1 MTGFPTAGQLWFV
14 ALPDCPAAQPV
25 VTMLAAHASH
35 VLRHASGRP
44 WLVGT
49 WTEDQV
55 AVAKSGHDTVAML
68 GPCPVDPS
76 EYLPMRVR
84 HVRDL
89 DRLASALPGSG
100 HMAASVAGRVRVQGT
115 VSGLRRVF
123 HARIGDVHVAANRAD
138 VLAALTDS
146 IVDEQVLALR
156 LLGMVPH
163 PLADMSPWH
172 AVTAVPPDSFVQLDV
187 DGRARSARWWY
198 PPDPVLSLAE
208 GAQRLRDALRT
219 AVDVRTRAG
228 GTVSCD
234 LSGGLDSTP
243 LCYLAARGPA
253 RLVTFTTGSRNPGD
267 DDMSWAAHAADSL
280 RGAHR
285 DVLDPADL
293 SPPYHDIL
301 TAEVP
306 LDEPM
311 GTATETTRAVQVGRR
326 LVTHGQRVHL
336 TGLGGDEVLVNWE
349 PYLNDLVRRHPLRA
363 LAHVR
368 GNRAVFRWPLAATL
382 RMLFDRR
389 SYREWLAD
397 EANLLTTSPP
407 PGHHPLNGWGH
418 ALRLPPWATREAVN
432 AVRELVRDTT
442 QVTEPLAP
450 TRGGHIALLAL
461 RRSAYDFRLGEQ
473 VMARLGLR
481 MASPY
486 LDDRV
491 VDACLAVRPE
501 ERTTPWRHKPLIVE
515 AMRGLVPDSVF
526 DRTTK
531 AETSADIYVGLRR
544 HRGELLDLWQNPH
557 LARLGLVDA
566 QALRALCQRPAAEVR
581 EAQGLWQATACE
593 MWLRGIGDRISLSQ
607 WHR

>member
-1 MTGFPTAGQLWFV
+1 MTGFPAAGQTWFV
-14 ALPDCPAAQPV
+14 ALPDCTAALPV
-25 VTMLAAHASH
+25 LSALAGHASC

-49 WTEDQV
+49 WADDQAAFADSGDGTV
-55 AVAKSGHDTVAML
+55 AVL

-76 EYLPMRVR
+76 GYLPAPVR
-84 HVRDL
+84 NVRGL
-89 DRLASALPGSG
+89 DRLTSAMPGSV
-100 HMAASVAGRVRVQGT
+100 HLVASIAGQVRVQGT

-123 HARIGDVHVAANRAD
+123 HARIGDVRVAANRAD
-138 VLAALTDS
+138 VLAALTES
-146 IVDEQVLALR
+146 VVDERVLALR
-156 LLGMVPH
+156 LLGMVPY

-172 AVTAVPPDSFVQLDV
+172 GITAVPPDSFLQLDG
-187 DGRARSARWWY
+187 DGRARSVRWWY

-208 GAQRLRDALRT
+208 GAQGLRAALRT

-267 DDMSWAAHAADSL
+267 DDMSWAGHAAAGL
-280 RGAHR
+280 HEVQR

-293 SPPYHDIL
+293 PPPYQDIL

-306 LDEPM
+306 MDEPM
-311 GTATETTRAVQVGRR
+311 GMATEITRAVQVGRR

-349 PYLNDLVRRHPLRA
+349 QYLNDLVRRHPLRA

-397 EANLLTTSPP
+397 EANLLTTPPP
-407 PGHHPLNGWGH
+407 PGRDPLDGWGH
-418 ALRLPPWATREAVN
+418 PLRLPPWATRDAVD
-432 AVRELVRDTT
+432 AVRELVRDAA
-442 QVTEPLAP
+442 QGAEPLAP
-450 TRGGHIALLAL
+450 TRGGHTALLAL

-481 MASPY
+481 VASPY

-526 DRTTK
+526 NRTTK
-531 AETSADIYVGLRR
+531 AETSADTYVGLRW
-544 HRGELLDLWQNPH
+544 HRGDLLELWEDPY

-566 QALRALCQRPAAEVR
+566 RALRALCQRPAAQVG
-581 EAQGLWQATACE
+581 EAQGVWQATACE
-593 MWLRGIGDRISLSQ
+593 MWLRGVGVRQRI
-607 WHR
+607 RG